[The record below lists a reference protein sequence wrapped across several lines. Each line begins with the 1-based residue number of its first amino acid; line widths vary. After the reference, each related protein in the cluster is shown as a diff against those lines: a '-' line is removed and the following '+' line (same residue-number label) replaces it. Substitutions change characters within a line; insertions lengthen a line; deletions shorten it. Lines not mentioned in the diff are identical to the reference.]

1 MSGPDPWRCA
11 DDHVVSVEV
20 TARRHP
26 AAPLN
31 ARRWGPDEHVTVV
44 SATTASGLR
53 ATTAGRAHGGMPAD
67 VIGAQVRW
75 CAAAVTGR
83 PLSEHRAVLAELAP
97 AVSRQYVSGFAPA
110 LVDAL
115 LWDLRAQSLATSVAA
130 LIAPRPAPWVET
142 YASLPVLTGPDEAAR
157 LAADRFAAGSTGVK
171 VHTCGVTDTDV
182 AVVEAVA
189 RVADGRGF
197 VAYDAAGR
205 LTRDDAARMGAVLDR
220 HGARWFEEPF
230 GPWDLDGFRWL
241 RERCAVPLAGFETA
255 PGGTGAVR
263 LVAAADGPH
272 LLAVD
277 CYWKG
282 GVTGVLEAVGA
293 AREAGLGVVMHHGAT
308 PELDAMNVHVAAALG
323 TGPVEAM
330 PVTGA
335 VAGPASARLRPGTGS
350 TVDGGSGS

>member
-1 MSGPDPWRCA
+1 MSDPDPWRCA
-11 DDHVVSVEV
+11 DDRVVSIDV
-20 TARRHP
+20 TERRQP

-83 PLSEHRAVLAELAP
+83 PLSGHRSVLAELAP
-97 AVSRQYVSGFAPA
+97 AVSRQYVSAFAPA
-110 LVDAL
+110 LIDAL

-130 LIAPRPAPWVET
+130 LIASRPAPWVET
-142 YASLPVLTGPDEAAR
+142 YASLPVVTEPDEAAR
-157 LAADRFAAGSTGVK
+157 LAATRFAAGSAGVK
-171 VHTCGVTDTDV
+171 VHTSASTATDID
-182 AVVEAVA
+182 VVEAVA
-189 RVADGRGF
+189 EAADGRGF

-205 LTRDDAARMGAVLDR
+205 LTRDDAARLGAVLDR

-263 LVAAADGPH
+263 LVTAAGGPH

-282 GVTGVLEAVGA
+282 GVTGVLDAVAA
-293 AREAGLGVVMHHGAT
+293 ARAAGLGVVMHHGAT
-308 PELDAMNVHVAAALG
+308 PELDALNVHVAAALG

-330 PVTGA
+330 PV
-335 VAGPASARLRPGTGS
+335 AGTASRPASARLRPGAGS
-350 TVDGGSGS
+350 TVDAGSGS